1 MKLIVAIVQAE
12 DAGPLLDTFNRI
24 GLRTT
29 RINTVGGFLETPN
42 VTLLIAV
49 DDDRV
54 DEVLHTIQQECH
66 PRTRYINALPGQG
79 ELPGMAGGA
88 ITAPIEVLV
97 GGATIFVLNLRRL
110 VRVGAKEAIFVSPLP
125 PAGTMQL
132 ILAVMPS
139 DDADRVTTS
148 LLEADYRVTRINTT
162 SGFLR
167 RGNATLLLG
176 TEPERLNA
184 AIAAIQSHCRYR
196 EEATPEKPGT
206 PRCAAI
212 FVLDVDRFE
221 HV

>member
-12 DAGPLLDTFNRI
+12 DAGPLLDTFNRME
-24 GLRTT
+24 LRTT

-42 VTLLIAV
+42 VTLLIGADDDKV
-49 DDDRV
+49 DD
-54 DEVLHTIQQECH
+54 VLHTIQQECH

-88 ITAPIEVLV
+88 ITAPIEVMV
-97 GGATIFVLNLRRL
+97 GGATVFVLNLRRL
-110 VRVGAKEAIFVSPLP
+110 VRVGAREATFVSPLP

-132 ILAVMPS
+132 VLAVMTS
-139 DDADRVTTS
+139 DDADRVTAA
-148 LLEADYRVTRINTT
+148 LLEAEYRVTRINTT

-176 TEPERLNA
+176 VESGRLDPV
-184 AIAAIQSHCRYR
+184 IETIQCSCRHR
-196 EEATPEKPGT
+196 EEPGPEKPSA

-212 FVLDVDRFE
+212 FVLDVDRYE
-221 HV
+221 RV